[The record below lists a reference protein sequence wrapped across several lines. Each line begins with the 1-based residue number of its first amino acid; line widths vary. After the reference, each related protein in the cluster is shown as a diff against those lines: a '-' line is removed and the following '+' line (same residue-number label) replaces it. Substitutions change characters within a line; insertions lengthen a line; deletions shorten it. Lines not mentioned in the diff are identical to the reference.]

1 MVDSYRNLDVEV
13 NNSCGVVRVP
23 EVIIVSLGLTRCT
36 LMCRV
41 NNLTIV
47 ETIVLAVVYLEL
59 NTVAVLLQSLELTG
73 KVSHNL
79 LRVNSNKVNYIVLVE
94 IDRCMR

>member
-1 MVDSYRNLDVEV
+1 
-13 NNSCGVVRVP
+13 
-23 EVIIVSLGLTRCT
+23 
-36 LMCRV
+36 MCRV